1 MIFKIH
7 KENTFGIKQLTDADL
22 GKGISHQ
29 THIGLYDGVLT
40 NLNDIDEI
48 KESYLLFNDN
58 CWRLDCY
65 FDRIEN
71 PDGTFRSPKI
81 RFGDTDSIVRK
92 IREIASV
99 KNTPLYLMWFGLDNG
114 DIVFLLFDQSSMD
127 FNFLSNRIEFND
139 KYQFSKEI
147 MTYVVNRF
155 NETNEGILS
164 ELEKTS
170 QGIPVNRHYRRIDI
184 ERANRLFKETGKYGE
199 ELVYKYLEQLKR
211 REKILRLTWE
221 NKSRESGLPYDFR
234 IMNTDHCETFID
246 VKTTRFNFD
255 NPMIFSSQEV
265 EFITDKSIQYSVY
278 RAYNIAKENPLLR
291 ICDNCRDKMDIVHTD
306 YIPYKSRCFE
316 HGYDVQSS
324 FIVLPSDSILKFSPQ
339 ISL

>member
-7 KENTFGIKQLTDADL
+7 KENAFGIKQLTDADL
-22 GKGISHQ
+22 GLGISHQ

-40 NLNDIDEI
+40 DLNDIDEI

-81 RFGDTDSIVRK
+81 RFGESNSIVRK
-92 IREIASV
+92 IREIASFR
-99 KNTPLYLMWFGLDNG
+99 NTPLYLMWFGLDNG
-114 DIVFLLFDQSSMD
+114 DIVFLLFDHTSRD
-127 FNFLSNRIEFND
+127 YNFLSERIGFND
-139 KYQFSKEI
+139 KYQFSKDI
-147 MTYVVNRF
+147 ITYVINRF

-170 QGIPVNRHYRRIDI
+170 QGIPVKRHYRRIDI

-199 ELVYKYLEQLKR
+199 ELVFKYLEQLKR
-211 REKILRLTWE
+211 KDEILRFSWE

-234 IMNTDHCETFID
+234 IMNTDNSETYVD

-255 NPMIFSSQEV
+255 NPMIFSSQEM

-278 RAYNIAKENPLLR
+278 RAYNIAKDLPLLK
-291 ICDNCRDKMDIVHTD
+291 ICDNCRDKMNIVHTD
-306 YIPYKSRCFE
+306 FAPYKINCIE

-324 FIVLPSDSILKFSPQ
+324 FIIFPSDSILRFSSEIP
-339 ISL
+339 L